1 MKRLYA
7 VAAVILLL
15 AATVFIAVKTVNKNY
30 YALEKRLDEC
40 QKAYELSK
48 DAGACSKFV
57 KDYEKIK
64 HKLCIFVNRSVLDEI
79 SVQAARLNAA
89 AKLKDTETFYS
100 QLAVIRSCL
109 YEMKADENFSALSF
123 F

>member
-7 VAAVILLL
+7 VAAVILFLIV
-15 AATVFIAVKTVNKNY
+15 TGFIAVKTINTNY
-30 YALEKRLDEC
+30 YTLEKKLDEC
-40 QKAYELSK
+40 EKAYAESA
-48 DAGACSKFV
+48 DASACNEFV

-64 HKLCIFVNRSVLDEI
+64 HRLCIFVNRSVLDEI
-79 SVQAARLNAA
+79 SVEAARLNAA
-89 AKLKDTETFYS
+89 AELNDREIFYS
-100 QLAVIRSCL
+100 QLAIIRSCL